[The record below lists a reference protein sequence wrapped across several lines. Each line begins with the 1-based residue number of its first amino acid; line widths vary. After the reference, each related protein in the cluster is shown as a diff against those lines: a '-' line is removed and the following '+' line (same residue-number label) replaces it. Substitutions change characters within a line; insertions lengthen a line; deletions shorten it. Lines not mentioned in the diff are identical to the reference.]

1 MKETYEKPQLL
12 AEELENKDIVATS
25 TAIQLF
31 GDNET
36 SLDFGE

>member
-1 MKETYEKPQLL
+1 MKETYEKPQLN

-25 TAIQLF
+25 Y

-36 SLDFGE
+36 PLEF

>member
-25 TAIQLF
+25 TGT
-31 GDNET
+31 GDNVLYGLE
-36 SLDFGE
+36 F